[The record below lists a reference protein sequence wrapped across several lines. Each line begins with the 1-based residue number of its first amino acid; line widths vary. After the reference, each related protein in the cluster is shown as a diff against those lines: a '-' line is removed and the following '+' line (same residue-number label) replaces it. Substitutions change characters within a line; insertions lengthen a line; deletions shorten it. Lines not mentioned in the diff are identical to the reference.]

1 MNTRRCEFRRL
12 FSTALLNK
20 NGLPPR
26 SSPLSPPSLTAAA
39 LVSSA
44 SAPPDVPSAPSAI
57 ALLLCTGLEMVLSW
71 RAPART
77 GGAPV
82 LGYYLDRREE
92 GAELWREVNVKAA
105 RERRFKVSTAST
117 L

>member
-1 MNTRRCEFRRL
+1 
-12 FSTALLNK
+12 
-20 NGLPPR
+20 
-26 SSPLSPPSLTAAA
+26 
-39 LVSSA
+39 
-44 SAPPDVPSAPSAI
+44 
-57 ALLLCTGLEMVLSW
+57 MVLSW

-105 RERRFKVSTAST
+105 RERRFKVSYVGFTSRQWNISSFV
-117 L
+117 LDLSHPSVR